1 MKIKNFIRPLY
12 PHGVMFHHFHSFN
25 FPKTGQGSINSKQF
39 EKIINYLIKNYEI
52 LKPKEWLN
60 ESTNH
65 NLKPQQICLTFDD
78 CLFSQYK
85 IPLDILKKYKLKAF
99 WFIYSSVFNGEL
111 DSFEIYRKFR
121 VQYYKNF
128 NFFFKDFIKTYK
140 NLHLKNIIQSKNN
153 ISKYNKKIIQIKKS
167 YPMYSHNDIVY
178 RIIRDEV
185 LEKEEFE
192 IIMNQMIAKKNT
204 TFKKIS
210 TNLWMK
216 NKHLKVLNY
225 QEHEIGLHAYN
236 HPFALAKLSY
246 REQYS
251 QLHRNFNHIN
261 SCIKQKPFSIAYPN
275 GSYNND
281 TIKIL
286 KKLKIKIGFCSNMK
300 LLNKN
305 NYSLFFPRLDH
316 TQLLKII

>member
-1 MKIKNFIRPLY
+1 MFFNKNFL
-12 PHGVMFHHFHSFN
+12 FFLFC
-25 FPKTGQGSINSKQF
+25 
-39 EKIINYLIKNYEI
+39 LIKFLFQI
-52 LKPKEWLN
+52 L
-60 ESTNH
+60 
-65 NLKPQQICLTFDD
+65 FDD

-225 QEHEIGLHAYN
+225 QV
-236 HPFALAKLSY
+236 
-246 REQYS
+246 R
-251 QLHRNFNHIN
+251 
-261 SCIKQKPFSIAYPN
+261 
-275 GSYNND
+275 
-281 TIKIL
+281 
-286 KKLKIKIGFCSNMK
+286 KK
-300 LLNKN
+300 
-305 NYSLFFPRLDH
+305 
-316 TQLLKII
+316 